1 MKKYG
6 KIWEYAV
13 CMLYGIFFGDM
24 IYRAA
29 KFVLAYI
36 GAAEEFPKI
45 LGVAVAAVGDTYS
58 GYMQFSLVI
67 SLVLAVCGMLC
78 KAFPVHTGVFFGLNV
93 ASGFVFVAILNFVN
107 VPWDFLLTLAL
118 ISFGTYI
125 VSSVLCLVSAAYDI
139 IKNILKKHF
148 EKTFQG
154 E

>member
-1 MKKYG
+1 MKKHR

-13 CMLYGIFFGDM
+13 CMLCGVFLADM
-24 IYRAA
+24 IYRAV
-29 KFVLAYI
+29 KFIAAYM

-67 SLVLAVCGMLC
+67 SLILAVCGMLC

-93 ASGFVFVAILNFVN
+93 VSGFVFVAILNFVN
-107 VPWDFLLTLAL
+107 VPWSILLTLAL

-139 IKNILKKHF
+139 INNILKKHF
-148 EKTFQG
+148 RENNQ
-154 E
+154 